1 MIRRPARMGAA
12 SMDMTGEYLIAAPR
26 DMVWAALN
34 DPEILKSCIAGCDEL
49 VRSGDNEFTAR
60 VTAKI
65 GPVKAGFGGKVTL
78 SDIDAPN
85 GYTITGEG
93 QGGAAGFAKGSAKVA
108 LEVQNG
114 GAATLLRYTAG
125 AQIGGKLAQIGS
137 RLVEGSAK
145 KMADEFFAA
154 FAERVQASVPAAAEP
169 PALEAALEQLA
180 PPTPPTDHP
189 HAGHRHAGAT
199 DAALGHHGH
208 SNPDDHHH
216 PVAPP
221 APSPESNRG
230 LIVLGGAVVILLLA
244 VLALFFF

>member
-1 MIRRPARMGAA
+1 
-12 SMDMTGEYLIAAPR
+12 MDMTGEYLIAAPR
-26 DMVWAALN
+26 DNVWAALN
-34 DPEILKSCIAGCDEL
+34 DPEILKSCIANCDEL

-65 GPVKAGFGGKVTL
+65 GPVRATFGGKITL

-108 LEVQNG
+108 LESQAG
-114 GAATLLRYTAG
+114 GQTTLLKYIAG

-154 FAERVQASVPAAAEP
+154 FAEKISTAAPVTGISVAEKP
-169 PALEAALEQLA
+169 QEPSLEAALEQIA
-180 PPTPPTDHP
+180 PAPTASIDT
-189 HAGHRHAGAT
+189 
-199 DAALGHHGH
+199 
-208 SNPDDHHH
+208 HHH
-216 PVAPP
+216 HAPL
-221 APSPESNRG
+221 PSADLSVEPSLGNNRG
-230 LIVLGGAVVILLLA
+230 LIMLGGIVVVLLL
-244 VLALFFF
+244 VTLGLFFF

>member
-1 MIRRPARMGAA
+1 
-12 SMDMTGEYLIAAPR
+12 MDMTGEYLIAAPR
-26 DMVWAALN
+26 DVVWAALN
-34 DPEILKSCIAGCDEL
+34 DPAILKACIAGCDEL
-49 VRSGDNEFTAR
+49 VRSADNEFTAH

-108 LEVQNG
+108 LEAQAG
-114 GAATLLRYTAG
+114 GKTTLLKYTAA

-154 FAERVQASVPAAAEP
+154 FAETVQARAGETAPAAEPAPEHAAAQLPPAAPAHPAAA
-169 PALEAALEQLA
+169 
-180 PPTPPTDHP
+180 D
-189 HAGHRHAGAT
+189 
-199 DAALGHHGH
+199 
-208 SNPDDHHH
+208 HH
-216 PVAPP
+216 PVASAPVEP
-221 APSPESNRG
+221 AGGNRG
-230 LIVLGGAVVILLLA
+230 LILLGGAIVVLLLVILG
-244 VLALFFF
+244 LFFF